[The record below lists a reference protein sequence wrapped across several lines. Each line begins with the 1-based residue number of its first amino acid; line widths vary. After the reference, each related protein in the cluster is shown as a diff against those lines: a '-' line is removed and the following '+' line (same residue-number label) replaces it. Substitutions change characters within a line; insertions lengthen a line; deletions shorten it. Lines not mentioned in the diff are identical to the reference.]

1 MVKHRLK
8 LIFIFFATI
17 AIFLC
22 LNSRSLAQ
30 RAVVYSTGKGITDI
44 AGIKVGHHTL
54 KQRLT
59 GCTAILVEE
68 GAVAGVDV
76 RGFAPGTRETDLLDP
91 INTVQEI
98 HGISLAGGSAF
109 GLDAASGVVRY
120 LEEKGRGFP
129 VGELRIPIVPAAI
142 LFDLQVGDRALKD
155 TASHKA
161 EAEREKP
168 LRGFPPLRLLSKKPH
183 RPKIRPD
190 SNCGYQAAK
199 TATSGQVSEGNVG
212 AGAGA
217 TVGKLLGI
225 ERAMKSGVGT
235 YSITLDSGV
244 TVGAIVVVNAV
255 GTVVDPQT
263 GNVVAGIRTED
274 GKELLDT
281 KEILQQLGKS
291 SIDFGENT
299 TIGVVATN
307 ASLDPVQVTQVARMA
322 QSGLARSIVPAH
334 TPLDGDTLFSVAT
347 GELDSGDVTEIG
359 SLAAEVTSQAIIRA
373 VTSSEGIPNYPGVDD
388 LTKR

>member
-8 LIFIFFATI
+8 LISIFFATI

-30 RAVVYSTGKGITDI
+30 RSVVYSTGKGITDI
-44 AGIKVGHHTL
+44 TGIKVGHHTL

-120 LEEKGRGFP
+120 LEERGRGLT

-142 LFDLQVGDRALKD
+142 LFDLQIGD
-155 TASHKA
+155 
-161 EAEREKP
+161 
-168 LRGFPPLRLLSKKPH
+168 

-199 TATSGQVSEGNVG
+199 AATSGQVNEGNVG
-212 AGAGA
+212 TGAGA
-217 TVGKLLGI
+217 TVGKLLGA

-255 GTVVDPQT
+255 GSVVDPQT
-263 GNVVAGIRTED
+263 GNVVAGMRTES

-281 KEILQQLGKS
+281 TEILQQLGKS
-291 SIDFGENT
+291 SINFGENT

-373 VTSSEGIPNYPGVDD
+373 VTSSQGIPDYPGVGD

>member
-1 MVKHRLK
+1 MIKHGLK
-8 LIFIFFATI
+8 SILIFFATI

-30 RAVVYSTGKGITDI
+30 REVVYSTGKGITDI

-91 INTVQEI
+91 INTVQEV

-120 LEEKGRGFP
+120 LEERNRGLT

-142 LFDLQVGDRALKD
+142 LFDLQVGD
-155 TASHKA
+155 SEA
-161 EAEREKP
+161 EAE
-168 LRGFPPLRLLSKKPH
+168 PH

-199 TATSGQVSEGNVG
+199 TATSEPVSEGNVG

-225 ERAMKSGVGT
+225 ERAMKSGIGT
-235 YSITLDSGV
+235 YSITLNSGV
-244 TVGAIVVVNAV
+244 TVSAIVAVNAV
-255 GTVVDPQT
+255 GSVVDPQT

-274 GKELLDT
+274 GKELLNT
-281 KEILQQLGKS
+281 KEILQQLGTS
-291 SIDFGENT
+291 SIDFGNT

-307 ASLDPVQVTQVARMA
+307 ASLDRVQVTQVARMA

-347 GELDSGDVTEIG
+347 GELDSGNVLEIG
-359 SLAAEVTSQAIIRA
+359 SLAAEVISQAIIRA
-373 VTSSEGIPNYPGVDD
+373 VVSSQGIPDYPGVRE
-388 LTKR
+388 LRKR

>member
-1 MVKHRLK
+1 MVKHKLK
-8 LIFIFFATI
+8 LILIFFAAI
-17 AIFLC
+17 AIFLD

-30 RAVVYSTGKGITDI
+30 RPVVYPTGRGITDV

-59 GCTAILVEE
+59 GCTAILIEE

-120 LEEKGRGFP
+120 LEERGRGFP

-142 LFDLQVGDRALKD
+142 LFDLQIGD
-155 TASHKA
+155 SP
-161 EAEREKP
+161 E
-168 LRGFPPLRLLSKKPH
+168 
-183 RPKIRPD
+183 IRPD

-199 TATSGQVSEGNVG
+199 AATSGQVLEGNVG

-225 ERAMKSGVGT
+225 ERAMKSGIGT

-244 TVGAIVVVNAV
+244 TVGAIIAVNAV
-255 GTVVDPQT
+255 GSVIDPQT
-263 GNVVAGIRTED
+263 GSVVAGIRSAD
-274 GKELLDT
+274 GKELLNP
-281 KEILQQLGKS
+281 KEILQQLGTS
-291 SIDFGENT
+291 SINFGENT

-334 TPLDGDTLFSVAT
+334 TPFDGDTLFSVAT
-347 GELDSGDVTEIG
+347 GELDSGDVLEIG

-373 VTSSEGIPNYPGVDD
+373 VTSTKGIPDYPGVGD
-388 LTKR
+388 LSKR

>member
-1 MVKHRLK
+1 MVRHK
-8 LIFIFFATI
+8 LRSILIFFATI
-17 AIFLC
+17 GIFFS
-22 LNSRSLAQ
+22 LNVSHALTEKSVAFLP
-30 RAVVYSTGKGITDI
+30 GKGITDI

-91 INTVQEI
+91 TNTVQEI
-98 HGISLAGGSAF
+98 QGISLAGGSAF

-120 LEEKGRGFP
+120 LEERGRGFR
-129 VGELRIPIVPAAI
+129 VGELRIPIVPATI
-142 LFDLQVGDRALKD
+142 LFDLQIGD
-155 TASHKA
+155 
-161 EAEREKP
+161 
-168 LRGFPPLRLLSKKPH
+168 

-190 SNCGYQAAK
+190 SNCGYQAALA
-199 TATSGQVSEGNVG
+199 ATSGQVSEGNVG

-235 YSITLDSGV
+235 YSVTLDSGV
-244 TVGAIVVVNAV
+244 TVGAIVAVNAV
-255 GTVVDPQT
+255 GSVVDPRT
-263 GNVVAGIRTED
+263 GNVIAGIRSED
-274 GKELLDT
+274 GKELLDP
-281 KEILQQLGKS
+281 KEILQQLGTS
-291 SIDFGENT
+291 SINFGENT

-307 ASLDPVQVTQVARMA
+307 ASLDAVQVTQMARMA

-373 VTSSEGIPNYPGVDD
+373 VTSAEGILFYPGVGD

>member
-1 MVKHRLK
+1 M
-8 LIFIFFATI
+8 
-17 AIFLC
+17 
-22 LNSRSLAQ
+22 
-30 RAVVYSTGKGITDI
+30 VYSTGKGITDI

-91 INTVQEI
+91 INTVQEV

-120 LEEKGRGFP
+120 LEERGRGFP
-129 VGELRIPIVPAAI
+129 VGELRIPIVPTAI
-142 LFDLQVGDRALKD
+142 LFDLQIGN
-155 TASHKA
+155 
-161 EAEREKP
+161 
-168 LRGFPPLRLLSKKPH
+168 

-199 TATSGQVSEGNVG
+199 AATSGQVSEGNVG

-235 YSITLDSGV
+235 YSITLNSGV
-244 TVGAIVVVNAV
+244 TVGAIVAVNAV
-255 GTVVDPQT
+255 GSVVDPQT
-263 GNVVAGIRTED
+263 GNVVAGIRTEE

-281 KEILQQLGKS
+281 EEILQQLGTS
-291 SIDFGENT
+291 NIDFGENT

-307 ASLDPVQVTQVARMA
+307 ASLDRVQVTQVARMA

-347 GELDSGDVTEIG
+347 GELDSGDVLEIG

-373 VTSSEGIPNYPGVDD
+373 VTSSEEIFSYPGVGD
-388 LTKR
+388 LIKR

>member
-1 MVKHRLK
+1 MVKYKLK
-8 LIFIFFATI
+8 SVLIFFTTI
-17 AIFLC
+17 AIVLC
-22 LNSRSLAQ
+22 FNISHSLAQ
-30 RAVVYSTGKGITDI
+30 KSVAFSPGKGITDV

-54 KQRLT
+54 EQRPT
-59 GCTAILVEE
+59 GCTAILVEK

-76 RGFAPGTRETDLLDP
+76 RGFAPGTRETALLDP
-91 INTVQEI
+91 VNTVQEI

-120 LEEKGRGFP
+120 LEEKDRGFP

-142 LFDLQVGDRALKD
+142 LFDLQVGDRP
-155 TASHKA
+155 T
-161 EAEREKP
+161 
-168 LRGFPPLRLLSKKPH
+168 
-183 RPKIRPD
+183 IRPD
-190 SNCGYQAAK
+190 NDCGYQAAK
-199 TATSGQVSEGNVG
+199 SATSGQVYEGNVG

-235 YSITLDSGV
+235 YSVTLANGIK
-244 TVGAIVVVNAV
+244 VGAIVAVNAV
-255 GTVVDPQT
+255 GSVVDPQT
-263 GNVVAGIRTED
+263 GNVVAGIRTES

-281 KEILQQLGKS
+281 KEILQQLGAS
-291 SIDFGENT
+291 TIDFGQNT

-307 ASLDPVQVTQVARMA
+307 ASLNQAQVTQVARMA
-322 QSGLARSIVPAH
+322 QSGVARSIVPSH

-347 GELDSGDVTEIG
+347 GKLNFGDVTEIG

-373 VTSSEGIPNYPGVDD
+373 VTSSEGIPSYPGVSD
-388 LTKR
+388 LSKREKK

>member
-1 MVKHRLK
+1 MVKHELK
-8 LIFIFFATI
+8 SILIFLVTI
-17 AIFLC
+17 AMFLC

-30 RAVVYSTGKGITDI
+30 RAVVQSTGKGITDI
-44 AGIKVGHHTL
+44 TGIKVGHHTL

-120 LEEKGRGFP
+120 LEERGRGFP
-129 VGELRIPIVPAAI
+129 VGELRIPIVSAAI
-142 LFDLQVGDRALKD
+142 LFDLQVG
-155 TASHKA
+155 
-161 EAEREKP
+161 E
-168 LRGFPPLRLLSKKPH
+168 

-190 SNCGYQAAK
+190 SNCGYQAALA
-199 TATSGQVSEGNVG
+199 ATSGQVSEGNVG

-244 TVGAIVVVNAV
+244 TVGAIVAVNAV
-255 GTVVDPQT
+255 GSVVDPQT
-263 GNVVAGIRTED
+263 GNVVAGIRTENR
-274 GKELLDT
+274 KELLDT

-299 TIGVVATN
+299 TIGVIATN
-307 ASLDPVQVTQVARMA
+307 ASLDRVQVTQVARMA

-347 GELDSGDVTEIG
+347 GELDSGDVLEIG

-373 VTSSEGIPNYPGVDD
+373 VTSSEGIPDYPGVGD
-388 LTKR
+388 LTKKSKI

>member
-1 MVKHRLK
+1 MVKYK
-8 LIFIFFATI
+8 IKSILIFLATI
-17 AIFLC
+17 LILLC

-30 RAVVYSTGKGITDI
+30 RSVAYSPGIAITDV

-54 KQRLT
+54 KERLT
-59 GCTAILVEE
+59 GCTAILIEK

-91 INTVQEI
+91 VNTVQEI

-120 LEEKGRGFP
+120 LEESDRGFP
-129 VGELRIPIVPAAI
+129 VGDLKIPIVPAAV
-142 LFDLQVGDRALKD
+142 LFDLQLGD
-155 TASHKA
+155 
-161 EAEREKP
+161 
-168 LRGFPPLRLLSKKPH
+168 

-199 TATSGQVSEGNVG
+199 TATSERVPEGNVG

-217 TVGKLLGI
+217 TVGKLLGN

-235 YSITLDSGV
+235 YSVTLNNGV
-244 TVGAIVVVNAV
+244 TVGAIVAVNAV
-255 GTVVDPQT
+255 GSVVDPQT
-263 GNVVAGIRTED
+263 GNVVAGIRTEN
-274 GKELLDT
+274 GEKLLNT
-281 KEILQQLGKS
+281 KEILQQLGGS
-291 SIDFGENT
+291 TVDFGENT

-307 ASLDPVQVTQVARMA
+307 ASLNQAQVTQVARMA
-322 QSGLARSIVPAH
+322 QSGLARTIVPAH

-347 GELDSGDVTEIG
+347 GELDAGDVLEIG
-359 SLAAEVTSQAIIRA
+359 SIAAEVTSQAIIRA
-373 VTSSEGIPNYPGVDD
+373 VTLSKGIPSYPGIGD
-388 LTKR
+388 L

>member
-1 MVKHRLK
+1 MAKYELK
-8 LIFIFFATI
+8 SILIFFATI

-30 RAVVYSTGKGITDI
+30 RVMVYSTGKGITDI

-120 LEEKGRGFP
+120 LEERGRGFP

-142 LFDLQVGDRALKD
+142 LFDLQVGDR
-155 TASHKA
+155 
-161 EAEREKP
+161 
-168 LRGFPPLRLLSKKPH
+168 
-183 RPKIRPD
+183 PKIRPD

-199 TATSGQVSEGNVG
+199 AATSGQVSEGNVG

-255 GTVVDPQT
+255 GSVVDPQT
-263 GNVVAGIRTED
+263 GVVAGIRTED

-281 KEILQQLGKS
+281 TEILQQLGKS

-307 ASLDPVQVTQVARMA
+307 ASLNPVQVTQVARMA

-373 VTSSEGIPNYPGVDD
+373 VASSEGIPDYPGVDD

>member
-1 MVKHRLK
+1 MVKYKLK
-8 LIFIFFATI
+8 PVLIFLTAI

-22 LNSRSLAQ
+22 FNISRSLAQ
-30 RAVVYSTGKGITDI
+30 KSVAFSPGKGITDI
-44 AGIKVGHHTL
+44 AGIKIGHHTL
-54 KQRLT
+54 KQRST
-59 GCTAILVEE
+59 GCTAILVEK

-76 RGFAPGTRETDLLDP
+76 RGFAPGTRETALLDP
-91 INTVQEI
+91 VNTVQEI

-120 LEEKGRGFP
+120 LEEKERGFP
-129 VGELRIPIVPAAI
+129 VGDIRIPIVPAAI
-142 LFDLQVGDRALKD
+142 LFDLLVGD
-155 TASHKA
+155 
-161 EAEREKP
+161 
-168 LRGFPPLRLLSKKPH
+168 

-199 TATSGQVSEGNVG
+199 SATSGQVLEGNVG
-212 AGAGA
+212 AGSGA

-235 YSITLDSGV
+235 YSVTLANGI
-244 TVGAIVVVNAV
+244 TVGAIVAVNAV
-255 GTVVDPQT
+255 GSVVDPQT

-281 KEILQQLGKS
+281 KEILQQLGAS
-291 SIDFGENT
+291 SIDFGQNT

-307 ASLDPVQVTQVARMA
+307 ASLNQAQVTQVARMA
-322 QSGLARSIVPAH
+322 QSGVARSIVPSH

-347 GELDSGDVTEIG
+347 GELNLGDVTEIG

-373 VTSSEGIPNYPGVDD
+373 VTSSEGIPSYPGVGD
-388 LTKR
+388 LSKR